1 MLEDEDTICRS
12 MEVVLF
18 VNTLRETESIVMSS
32 RNENKVIPDKSFD
45 MYIDIEELWWMIE
58 KERMVKVHKN

>member
-58 KERMVKVHKN
+58 KERMVKVRTN